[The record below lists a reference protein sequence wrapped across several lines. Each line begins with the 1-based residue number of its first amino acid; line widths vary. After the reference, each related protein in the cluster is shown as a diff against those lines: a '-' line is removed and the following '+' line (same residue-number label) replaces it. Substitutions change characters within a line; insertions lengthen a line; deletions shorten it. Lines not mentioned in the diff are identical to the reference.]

1 MRALTHGAM
10 QSSLYEMLTGE
21 STPQISAEEAEKGIM
36 AEFERL
42 GGAV

>member
-1 MRALTHGAM
+1 M
-10 QSSLYEMLTGE
+10 QSSLYEILTGE
-21 STPQISAEEAEKGIM
+21 NKPEMSAEDAEKDIL